1 MGLPPSA
8 RTATHTATRVATRGD
23 AALPCRPDLLGEWPN
38 RQRQLSQQ
46 DSSADR
52 HHGRCRPPGHH
63 TWQRPPLGAVVYEPA
78 TPPTDIDSELALLA
92 SRVPAQ
98 PLLLLRVQNVCD
110 RLSLSRST
118 VHRLLTNGTLPSV
131 AVGRT
136 RRVTMSQLEQFV
148 DDLAAGRV
156 SVEPRRP
163 GRKAAAR

>member
-1 MGLPPSA
+1 
-8 RTATHTATRVATRGD
+8 
-23 AALPCRPDLLGEWPN
+23 
-38 RQRQLSQQ
+38 
-46 DSSADR
+46 
-52 HHGRCRPPGHH
+52 
-63 TWQRPPLGAVVYEPA
+63 VYEPA